1 MVDDDYIATALEA
14 TDDPSA
20 RIIALYVLG
29 DTEIDDSVD
38 DVGDLISFRDR
49 AIRLVTSAPRHG
61 VLQPDDEMFLY
72 TGGTTGMPKAVVW
85 RQCSLI
91 DLLAGNV
98 TAGVGAGARPPV
110 DHSRHR
116 CARPPPA

>member
-1 MVDDDYIATALEA
+1 VRYLVTGAAAVALVVDDDYVATSLEA

-38 DVGDLISFRDR
+38 DVGDLISLLEVCHSGRNVGTDR
-49 AIRLVTSAPRHG
+49 QVP
-61 VLQPDDEMFLY
+61 QPDDEMFLY

-85 RQCSLI
+85 RQCSSSI
-91 DLLAGNV
+91 S
-98 TAGVGAGARPPV
+98 
-110 DHSRHR
+110 SRGT
-116 CARPPPA
+116 